1 MSDSYPTLLLTRLD
15 ELASEHR
22 EIDRLLEQLIE
33 QPGVDQLQV
42 RRLKKRKLLLKDQI
56 ALVRR
61 ELDPDVPA

>member
-1 MSDSYPTLLLTRLD
+1 MSDSYPNLLLTRLD

-22 EIDRLLEQLIE
+22 EIDRLLGQLIE
-33 QPGVDQLQV
+33 QPVADQLQV

-56 ALVRR
+56 ALMRR

>member
-22 EIDRLLEQLIE
+22 EIDRLLGQLIE
-33 QPGVDQLQV
+33 QPIVDQLQV